1 MNNPKVFTWLD
12 FVTFG
17 LLSIIPIILTIVTW
31 MSGVSFEAKALMAV
45 VSLAFTAIYAII
57 LIMRQKTISSCVFI
71 TEGGWGVRNNSGAKI
86 TKEEVE
92 AEIQAVKDLW
102 KKAISWDS
110 GVDSIMNKN
119 WMIVFENGVGT
130 NPCTGGLVNGIT
142 LASRFSAFDGQIIIY
157 QMDKLTLQ
165 ASALKHE
172 IGHLIYFGRFGILD
186 NTMTHKFMAA
196 CNLP

>member
-31 MSGVSFEAKALMAV
+31 MSAVSFEAKALMAV

-57 LIMRQKTISSCVFI
+57 LIMRKKTISSCAFI

-119 WMIVFENGVGT
+119 WMIVFKNGVGA
-130 NPCTGGLVNGIT
+130 NPCTGGLVNGVT
-142 LASRFSAFDGQIIIY
+142 LASRFSAFDGQLIIY
-157 QMDKLTLQ
+157 QMDKFTLQ
-165 ASALKHE
+165 TSALKHE
-172 IGHLIYFGRFGILD
+172 IGHLIYFGRFDILD